1 MDRLSGYRT
10 WQIKGPVVI
19 IMLDRDIDN
28 NPQRCVCM
36 CGTSLWVLS
45 AGRIP
50 LMVIGW
56 IDCGGSPVDCS
67 DWTRVHSAVDFSAG
81 GVWIGYIRE
90 ELWLSGRFSKPCHPR
105 G

>member
-1 MDRLSGYRT
+1 MDRSGYRT

-36 CGTSLWVLS
+36 CGTSLGVLS
-45 AGRIP
+45 SRRIP

-81 GVWIGYIRE
+81 GVWIGYIR
-90 ELWLSGRFSKPCHPR
+90 GAP
-105 G
+105 